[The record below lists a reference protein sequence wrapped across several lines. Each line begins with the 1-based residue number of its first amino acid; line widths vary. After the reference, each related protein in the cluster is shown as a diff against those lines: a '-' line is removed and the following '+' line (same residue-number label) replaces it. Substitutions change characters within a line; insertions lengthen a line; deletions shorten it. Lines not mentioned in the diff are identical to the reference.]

1 MTAPGS
7 QEGSPVPG
15 TPGTGEPSR
24 GAATGGLARG
34 WWPPAVLVA
43 LLAVATWAAAAG
55 GPQLTEVPV
64 APPAA
69 GDPEQPGEPLLP
81 TLGPQPTL
89 PPEDLEGVS
98 WLGWLP
104 AALLVLLLA
113 GVAAALV
120 MLVRAWLLPLLTAR
134 SWVRRRALPVVRTA
148 AGPAG
153 AGAEVAAAVDA
164 GLTDLDDADLDPR
177 RAVIACWVRLERA
190 AAAAGTPRQAGDAPT
205 DLVTRLLAGHAV
217 SPDLLAGLA
226 DLYRRARYARRAVDA
241 DMRATA
247 RAALGRLQAELAAP
261 ATSAPATSAPAEAG
275 EGGS

>member
-1 MTAPGS
+1 
-7 QEGSPVPG
+7 
-15 TPGTGEPSR
+15 
-24 GAATGGLARG
+24 
-34 WWPPAVLVA
+34 VLVA

-69 GDPEQPGEPLLP
+69 GDPEQPGEPLFP

-89 PPEDLEGVS
+89 PPEALEGVA

-104 AALLVLLLA
+104 AVLLAALLA
-113 GVAAALV
+113 GLAAVLV
-120 MLVRAWLLPLLTAR
+120 VLVRAWLLPLLTAR
-134 SWVRRRALPVVRTA
+134 SWVRRRALPVVRTAA

-205 DLVTRLLAGHAV
+205 DLVTRLLSGHAV

-226 DLYRRARYARRAVDA
+226 DLYRRARYARHAVDA

-247 RAALGRLQAELAAP
+247 RTALGRLQAELADPAAAP
-261 ATSAPATSAPAEAG
+261 GTGEAG
-275 EGGS
+275 Q